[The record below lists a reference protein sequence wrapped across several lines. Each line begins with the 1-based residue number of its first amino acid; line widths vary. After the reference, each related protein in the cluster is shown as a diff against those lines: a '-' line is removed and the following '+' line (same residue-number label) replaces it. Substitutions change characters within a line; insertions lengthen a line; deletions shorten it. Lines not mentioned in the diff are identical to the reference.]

1 MTPQQKAWQE
11 YWKNFQ
17 ESFPD
22 VAQKIEDESLFM
34 TMKYVFLTAFLKGA
48 EYEPR

>member
-22 VAQKIEDESLFM
+22 VARQIEDKSLYS
-34 TMKYVFLTAFLKGA
+34 TIKLTFLTAFLKGA
-48 EYEPR
+48 EYESR